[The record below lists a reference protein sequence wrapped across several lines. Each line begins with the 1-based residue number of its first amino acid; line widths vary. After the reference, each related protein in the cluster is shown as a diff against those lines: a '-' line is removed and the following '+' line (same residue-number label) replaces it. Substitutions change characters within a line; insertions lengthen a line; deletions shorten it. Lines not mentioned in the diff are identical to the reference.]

1 MLYAH
6 ASFRARHMEHL
17 SELWH
22 CSGLR
27 TFLGVYKINLIM
39 CILACFVWLVT
50 RACRSAAATSCAQ
63 SDCACTT
70 GGGATSERVACFSTQ
85 CTRMGGLAAV
95 VCSFNLYV
103 FLYQSNQVFTTA
115 LKFISATPYSHV
127 ATERIGYSVLVCL
140 LAGCGST
147 ARWESIQLC
156 VCASAEMPFPST
168 AHLDTPILV
177 GREQSLPRS
186 TTSVSENGD
195 YTEMDPGSSFVG
207 QSTPRSMHP

>member
-1 MLYAH
+1 
-6 ASFRARHMEHL
+6 MEHL

-127 ATERIGYSVLVCL
+127 ATERIGYSVLVCFASRVRKYCAL
-140 LAGCGST
+140 G
-147 ARWESIQLC
+147 INPIVC
-156 VCASAEMPFPST
+156 VCQCRNALPEHRPPRH
-168 AHLDTPILV
+168 AHT
-177 GREQSLPRS
+177 GR
-186 TTSVSENGD
+186 
-195 YTEMDPGSSFVG
+195 
-207 QSTPRSMHP
+207 